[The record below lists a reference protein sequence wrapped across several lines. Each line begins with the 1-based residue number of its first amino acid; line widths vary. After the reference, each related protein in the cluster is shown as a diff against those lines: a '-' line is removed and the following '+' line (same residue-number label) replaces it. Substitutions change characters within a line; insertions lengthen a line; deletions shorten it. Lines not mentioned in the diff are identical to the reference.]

1 MKVGVIS
8 DTHIPVAEA
17 GLPQQVVDIMSTM
30 DAVIHA
36 GDFVDMSVVE
46 TFEHMGP
53 FYGVC
58 GNMDPSEI
66 RAHLPEKRVVE
77 LAGISVGIMHG
88 WGSPNGLEHKLLREF
103 AEQTPDVLVFGH
115 SHQPTNTLKD
125 GVLLFNPGS
134 PTDTRFAPRKTVG
147 VLTID
152 GTVSGEIVNL

>member
-8 DTHIPVAEA
+8 DTHIPVAAA
-17 GLPQQVVDIMSTM
+17 GLPQRVLEIMQSM

-58 GNMDPSEI
+58 GNMDPAAI
-66 RAHLPEKRVVE
+66 RARLPEKRVVE
-77 LAGISVGIMHG
+77 LEGVSIGIMHG
-88 WGSPNGLEHKLLREF
+88 WGSPRGLEHKVRREF
-103 AEQTPDVLVFGH
+103 AGETPDVLVFGH
-115 SHQPTNTLKD
+115 SHQAANTVRD

-134 PTDTRFAPRKTVG
+134 PTDTRFAPQKTVG

-152 GTVSGEIVNL
+152 GTVSGKIISL